1 MPAVEVEGL
10 CKRHGG
16 TLAVDQVSLEIQKG
30 EIFGILGPNGAGKT
44 TLIECM
50 AGLQKQDSGVVRIGG
65 MDPQAQRSKVREIL
79 GVQLQ
84 ECKLPEKLRVDEA
97 IRIFSSF
104 YSDPAD
110 PGKLL
115 SDLGLAD
122 KRKTYFEHL
131 SGGQR
136 QRLSIALALVGQPD
150 IVIFDELTTGLDPQA
165 RRLVWEL
172 VESVRASGT
181 TVLLVT
187 HNMEEADRLCD
198 RLTLIDSGRNIACD
212 TPAQLRMMAVQAL
225 GRGDATLEDA
235 YLELTGK
242 NFEESR

>member
-1 MPAVEVEGL
+1 MLAVEVEDL

-50 AGLQKQDSGVVRIGG
+50 AGLQKQDSGAVRIGG
-65 MDPQAQRSKVREIL
+65 LDPQAQRSKVREIL

-110 PGKLL
+110 AGKLL

-136 QRLSIALALVGQPD
+136 QRLSIALALIGQPD

-172 VESVRASGT
+172 VESVRASGA

-198 RLTLIDSGRNIACD
+198 RLALIDLGRNIACD

-225 GRGDATLEDA
+225 GRDDATLEDA

-242 NFEESR
+242 NFEAS

>member
-1 MPAVEVEGL
+1 MPAVEVEDL

-50 AGLQKQDSGVVRIGG
+50 AGLQKQDSGAVRIGG
-65 MDPQAQRSKVREIL
+65 LDPQAQRSKVREIL

-110 PGKLL
+110 AGKLL

-136 QRLSIALALVGQPD
+136 QRLSIALALIGQPD

-172 VESVRASGT
+172 VESVRASGA

-198 RLTLIDSGRNIACD
+198 RLALIDLGRNIACD

-225 GRGDATLEDA
+225 GRDDATLEDA

-242 NFEESR
+242 NFEAS